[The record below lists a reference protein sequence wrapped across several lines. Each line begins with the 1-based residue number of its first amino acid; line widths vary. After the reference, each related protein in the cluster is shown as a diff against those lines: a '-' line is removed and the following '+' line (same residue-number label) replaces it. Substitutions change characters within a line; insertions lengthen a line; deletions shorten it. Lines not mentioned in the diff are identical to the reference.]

1 MVSAAAPVMHAQPFR
16 APRIPGRLRKN
27 RRRALDEQV
36 AAELPED
43 ARRILEFW
51 FRGRETDS
59 PGLDSRM
66 KQWFGSDEVFDSEI
80 REAFSE
86 EVERAASGQRR
97 DWIKSPRGR
106 LAVILLLDQF
116 PRNIHRGSAAA
127 FGHDGKALAL
137 TLDGIRLGLDRHLTP
152 LERAFFYM
160 PLQHAENIK
169 VQALAVKAYNGLAEL
184 VDDTRRET
192 FQTMAEFAEL
202 HHDIIE
208 RFGRFPHRNAV
219 LGRANTADE
228 SAFLDDDDAPS
239 FGQ

>member
-1 MVSAAAPVMHAQPFR
+1 M
-16 APRIPGRLRKN
+16 N
-27 RRRALDEQV
+27 EQV
-36 AAELPED
+36 TADIPEE
-43 ARRILEFW
+43 ARSILEFW
-51 FRGRETDS
+51 FRGREADA

-80 REAFSE
+80 RETFSE
-86 EVERAASGQRR
+86 EVERAAGGQHR
-97 DWIKSPRGR
+97 DWMASPRGR

-116 PRNIHRGSAAA
+116 PRNIHRGSAMA
-127 FGHDGKALAL
+127 FVHDGKALAL
-137 TLDGIRLGLDRHLTP
+137 TLDGIRQGLDRHLSP

-160 PLQHAENIK
+160 PLQHAENLK

-208 RFGRFPHRNAV
+208 RFGRFPHRNVV
-219 LGRANTADE
+219 LSRANTADE
-228 SAFLDDDDAPS
+228 NAYLGDDAPS

>member
-1 MVSAAAPVMHAQPFR
+1 M
-16 APRIPGRLRKN
+16 
-27 RRRALDEQV
+27 DEQDT
-36 AAELPED
+36 ANIPEE
-43 ARRILEFW
+43 ARSILEFW
-51 FRGRETDS
+51 FRGREADD

-80 REAFSE
+80 REAFSD
-86 EVERAASGQRR
+86 EVERAASGQHR
-97 DWIKSPRGR
+97 DWITTPRGR

-127 FGHDGKALAL
+127 FSHDGKALAL
-137 TLDGIRLGLDRHLTP
+137 TLDGIRQGLDRHLTP

-160 PLQHAENIK
+160 PLQHAENLK

-208 RFGRFPHRNAV
+208 RFGRFPHRNGV
-219 LGRANTADE
+219 LGRPNTGDE
-228 SAFLDDDDAPS
+228 NAYLGDDAPS